1 MNMSRLHIAIC
12 AIAASVAV
20 GCTNYGG
27 NYFPDDRPTGGVDN
41 GDDLAI
47 INYIDQRLEEEYY
60 WLDEVREKSATF
72 NRRLPWEEY
81 LKASLS
87 KLTTNSDDGYY
98 NHNGQRYYYSFI
110 REDVSTRAQTS
121 GYGISLHYT
130 LLALDQVRLGIAVEW
145 VYEGTPAAESGIRR
159 GDIIVK
165 YNNADITRDNYMT
178 VFNAIQNGTGGTIR
192 LMLKRQLTDEGETD
206 SFNAQIDVATYAPSP
221 VVFSSVNEEYGTK
234 IGYLVYTSFD
244 TEYDEEL
251 LSTLQGFQ
259 AEGIEALILD
269 LRCNSGGN
277 IISAIKLVSAI
288 LGTEYNERLLCEV
301 RRNPLNSRA
310 EASTEFLLEDVGVAL
325 NLREVTIICSENSAS
340 ASEMVIEGLRGL
352 DIPVKLVGNR
362 TEGKNCG
369 MDVSYRTINGTHLEY
384 APITFMCFN
393 AKGFGEFGEG
403 IEPDINISTENSL
416 DLTDKN
422 YPLPRCTWGGS
433 GDAAYVAALAMTLN
447 IDSTTTSQSNVP
459 ASPLTTHLATSEE
472 CRYDEV
478 SLPRRFIG
486 TRIVVEQ

>member
-1 MNMSRLHIAIC
+1 MNRLYIATYTLIVFL
-12 AIAASVAV
+12 SV

-27 NYFPDDRPTGGVDN
+27 SYFPDDKPSSGTEQ

-47 INYIDQRLEEEYY
+47 INYIDQRLEDEYF

-72 NRRLPWEEY
+72 NRRLPWEDY

-130 LLALDQVRLGIAVEW
+130 LLALDQTRLGIAVEW
-145 VYEGTPAAESGIRR
+145 VYEGTPAAESDIRR

-178 VFNAIQNGTGGTIR
+178 IFNAIQNGTGGTIR
-192 LMLKRQLTDEGETD
+192 LMLQRQLTDNGEAN
-206 SFNAQIDVATYAPSP
+206 SFNAQIDVATYDPNP
-221 VVFSSVNEEYGTK
+221 VVFSNVTEEYGTK

-244 TEYDEEL
+244 TEYDDEL
-251 LSTLQGFQ
+251 LQRLQEFQ
-259 AEGIEALILD
+259 AEGIESLILD

-288 LGTEYNERLLCEV
+288 LGTEYNEQLLCEV
-301 RRNPLNSRA
+301 RRNPLNSRG
-310 EASTEFLLEDVGVAL
+310 EPSTRFLLEDVGVGL

-369 MDVSYRTINGTHLEY
+369 MDVTYRTINGTHLEY

-393 AKGFGEFGEG
+393 AKGFGEFGDG
-403 IEPDINISTENSL
+403 IEPDIDVSVENSL

-422 YPLPRCTWGGS
+422 YPLPRCAWGGR
-433 GDAAYVAALAMTLN
+433 GDAAYVAALAMALN
-447 IDSTTTSQSNVP
+447 SGGTTPANDISNASLSATTP
-459 ASPLTTHLATSEE
+459 AVSDEW
-472 CRYDEV
+472 RYDEV

-486 TRIVVEQ
+486 TRILTDE

>member
-1 MNMSRLHIAIC
+1 MRRLHFITYAIIALL
-12 AIAASVAV
+12 AA

-27 NYFPDDRPTGGVDN
+27 SYFPDDKPSGGEQQS
-41 GDDLAI
+41 DDVAI
-47 INYIDQRLEEEYY
+47 INYIDQRLEGEYF
-60 WLDEVREKSATF
+60 WLDEVKEKSATF

-87 KLTTNSDDGYY
+87 KLTTNNDDGYY

-110 REDVSTRAQTS
+110 REDVATRAQTS

-130 LLALDQVRLGIAVEW
+130 LLALDQTRLGIAVEW
-145 VYEGTPAAESGIRR
+145 VYEGTPAAENDIRR

-178 VFNAIQNGTGGTIR
+178 VFNAIQNGTGGSIR
-192 LMLKRQLTDEGETD
+192 LMLQRQLTVEGEEN
-206 SFNAQIDVATYAPSP
+206 SFNAQLDISAYDPNP
-221 VVFSSVNEEYGTK
+221 VVFSSVTEEYGKK

-251 LSTLQGFQ
+251 ISTLQEFQ
-259 AEGIEALILD
+259 AEGIESLILD

-277 IISAIKLVSAI
+277 IVSAVKLVSAI

-301 RRNPLNSRA
+301 RRNPLNVRG
-310 EASTEFLLEDVGVAL
+310 ELSTEFLLEDVGVAL
-325 NLREVTIICSENSAS
+325 NLREVTVICSENSAS

-369 MDVSYRTINGTHLEY
+369 MDVTYRTINGTHLEY

-403 IEPDINISTENSL
+403 IKPDIDVSTENSL

-422 YPLPRCTWGGS
+422 YPLPRCAWGAK

-447 IDSTTTSQSNVP
+447 IDATTTANKPSN
-459 ASPLTTHLATSEE
+459 AALAATSLTTSNE
-472 CRYDEV
+472 CSYDEV
-478 SLPRRFIG
+478 TLPRRFVG
-486 TRIVVEQ
+486 TRIIVEE